1 MKPTQR
7 VRYADRI
14 ERVVRH
20 LESHAFDDA
29 APSLAELARIAA
41 ISEFHFHRV
50 FRLMT
55 GETVGAMVRRLRLLR
70 ALPGLASGA
79 TVAEAATRAG
89 YGTPQSFA
97 RALRAQAGKSPSQAR
112 ADTGAL
118 DAALRQAGG
127 APGADGPAAA
137 LSIEVISIEPFRLL
151 AVRNVGSYAELNRAY
166 ERLFGLVLAQVEY
179 SAIAG
184 VYGVPLDDPRFTPAE
199 EFRFDCAL
207 NVCAPAV
214 PGEDLKELRLGGG
227 AHARWRH
234 TGSYDRLPES
244 IDDLYAAAIDTLD
257 REFADAPL
265 YVHYVDLPEEVAEPE
280 LRSDIYLPLR

>member
-41 ISEFHFHRV
+41 MSEFHFHRV

-70 ALPGLASGA
+70 ALPAIAGDA
-79 TVAEAATRAG
+79 TVTEAATRAG

-97 RALRAQAGKSPSQAR
+97 RALRAQAGMSPSQAR

-127 APGADGPAAA
+127 ATGDGPAAA
-137 LSIEVISIEPFRLL
+137 LSIEVVSIEPFRLL
-151 AVRNVGSYAELNRAY
+151 AIRNVGSYAELNLAY
-166 ERLFGLVLAQVEY
+166 ERLFALVLAQVEY
-179 SAIAG
+179 GAIAG
-184 VYGVPLDDPRFTPAE
+184 VYGVPLDDPRFTAAE

-207 NVCAPAV
+207 DVGALAV

-227 AHARWRH
+227 AHAQWRH

-244 IDDLYAAAIDTLD
+244 IDALYAAAIDTLD

-265 YVHYVDLPEEVAEPE
+265 YVRYVDLPEEVAEAE